1 VRTVAR
7 PGVTGKHRDARGCD
21 SLFGQQSAGDAAVLT
36 RNGGETRPE
45 EPWVRFGDRV
55 RRIDYREIHGRDR
68 LRGLLREYYRAAA
81 VRRDK
86 NNGALRRS
94 GGNQDPSAHRRV
106 APGASRL
113 RDLDFRL
120 TQRSRYLPV
129 EDVVDRILQ
138 AQLLALPPGL
148 WCDFA

>member
-1 VRTVAR
+1 MRRFSRVTVAKLAR
-7 PGVTGKHRDARGCD
+7 RSRGCD
-21 SLFGQQSAGDAAVLT
+21 SATESAEST
-36 RNGGETRPE
+36 TS
-45 EPWVRFGDRV
+45 
-55 RRIDYREIHGRDR
+55 EIHGRDR

-120 TQRSRYLPV
+120 AQRSRYLPV